1 MLTAIDHGGEMQ
13 VLCRHT
19 PSSTGLCMRQSTR
32 LSTRMSR
39 GVSRGFTLVE
49 LAITVAVLAVVL
61 GLSVPLFTGMINGNR
76 LTGNANEL
84 VAAVLIARSEAIRS
98 NRRTFLCQSADGATC
113 SNASPWR
120 GWIVF
125 ADANGNNAA
134 DAGEAVRAGIIEAPV
149 QVLASPSVAN
159 ANARI
164 TFRADGLAY
173 SGNNLLQG
181 NLRVCLPV
189 TNPALNA
196 RDVNIAIGGRVAVRP
211 PINAAGACNAPGDL

>member
-1 MLTAIDHGGEMQ
+1 MR

-19 PSSTGLCMRQSTR
+19 HPSTSPRTR
-32 LSTRMSR
+32 ASR
-39 GVSRGFTLVE
+39 TFSRSLSRGFTLVE
-49 LAITVAVLAVVL
+49 MAITVTVLAVLL
-61 GLSVPLFTGMINGNR
+61 GMSAPLFTGMINGNR

-84 VAAVLIARSEAIRS
+84 VAAVLIARSEAIRG
-98 NRRTFLCQSADGATC
+98 NARTSLCQSADGVNC

-125 ADANGNNAA
+125 ADADGDNVV
-134 DAGEAVRAGIIEAPV
+134 DAGEIVRSGIIEAPV
-149 QVLASPSVAN
+149 QVLSSPSVTN
-159 ANARI
+159 ANTRI

-173 SGNNLLQG
+173 AGNNLLEG

-196 RDVNIAIGGRVAVRP
+196 RDVNIAIGGRVAVRA
-211 PINAAGACNAPGDL
+211 PINAAGACNAPGNL